1 VPFAGKGEGCGCGPD
16 SKEELAEVLAY
27 EVAEEAVL

>member
-1 VPFAGKGEGCGCGPD
+1 LASKGQGCGCGPD
-16 SKEELAEVLAY
+16 SKEELAEVLTD